1 MEQSIEEQ
9 IVMFGI
15 TTEELSNIVK
25 DSMYYSM
32 GSLGMLAMTHITD
45 AQNAMEINDTK
56 TAVQSLNKAKWI
68 ISRYNIHVRP
78 TTKINYDEVV
88 STLNT

>member
-1 MEQSIEEQ
+1 M
-9 IVMFGI
+9 
-15 TTEELSNIVK
+15 
-25 DSMYYSM
+25 
-32 GSLGMLAMTHITD
+32 TD
-45 AQNAMEINDTK
+45 AQNAIENNDTE

-88 STLNT
+88 SS

>member
-1 MEQSIEEQ
+1 MAQLIKEQ

-32 GSLGMLAMTHITD
+32 GSLGMLAMTHMTD
-45 AQNAMEINDTK
+45 AQNAIENNDTE
-56 TAVQSLNKAKWI
+56 TAVHSLNKAKWI

-88 STLNT
+88 ST

>member
-1 MEQSIEEQ
+1 MVMEQSIEAQ
-9 IVMFGI
+9 IVMFGM
-15 TTEELSNIVK
+15 TTEELSNTVK

-32 GSLGMLAMTHITD
+32 GNLGMLAMTHMTD
-45 AQNAMEINDTK
+45 AQNAMEHNDTK
-56 TAVQSLNKAKWI
+56 IVEQSLNKAKWI

-88 STLNT
+88 ST